1 MKRLLIASLALV
13 AALPLAAG
21 QTAAAEAINSG
32 ARYATDA
39 YPGFDEVKESTHPE
53 KKTPKWFSWLT
64 GPKMEDSAAQFS
76 YCRGLI
82 AEESYSKAAREL
94 DALVREWPVSR
105 EAPEAQRLLAETLET
120 KLKDY
125 EEAFREWRYL
135 VDFYSVQCDYSA
147 AVDALYRVASVMRIE
162 GKTIMFFRF
171 ANTVDVR
178 RAFEAVVLRAPGAK
192 YAPAAML
199 TVAELREDDGEYEK
213 AIQVYENIRN
223 LYGREPEARTALHRE
238 ARARMEV
245 LRKHAYNRGRCQDT
259 IDFLKM
265 ALARAPDAKA
275 KVDYEAW
282 LAEAVALIEDEAY
295 AAAKFYDAR
304 TRTKRSAIS
313 AYERFL
319 SDYPASAHAEEARAR
334 LLELQQGQEVK

>member
-1 MKRLLIASLALV
+1 MKRLLVASLALV

-21 QTAAAEAINSG
+21 QTAAAQAINSG

-82 AEESYSKAAREL
+82 AEESYSKAVREL
-94 DALVREWPVSR
+94 DALVREWPVSG

-120 KLKDY
+120 KLRDC

-171 ANTVDVR
+171 KNTADVR
-178 RAFEAVVLRAPGAK
+178 RALEACVLRAPGAEW
-192 YAPAAML
+192 APQAML
-199 TVAELREDDGEYEK
+199 EIASLREDEMRWTE
-213 AIQVYENIRN
+213 AIKVYENLRN
-223 LYGREPEARTALHRE
+223 LHRGTPEAKTALVREAAARMMVLEEMGYNRERVRDTIAFLEQAEGACEGEDREAVRAQLDE
-238 ARARMEV
+238 ARA
-245 LRKHAYNRGRCQDT
+245 L
-259 IDFLKM
+259 IDDDDF
-265 ALARAPDAKA
+265 
-275 KVDYEAW
+275 
-282 LAEAVALIEDEAY
+282 
-295 AAAKFYDAR
+295 AAAKFYDSR
-304 TRTKRSAIS
+304 IRTKRSAVS
-313 AYERFL
+313 AYETYLANHPRG
-319 SDYPASAHAEEARAR
+319 SHADAARAR
-334 LLELQQGQEVK
+334 LEELKKGSDQ

>member
-135 VDFYSVQCDYSA
+135 VDFYSVQCDYAA

-171 ANTVDVR
+171 KNTADVR
-178 RAFEAVVLRAPGAK
+178 RALEACVLRAPGAEW
-192 YAPAAML
+192 APRAML
-199 TVAELREDDGEYEK
+199 EIASLRE
-213 AIQVYENIRN
+213 RP
-223 LYGREPEARTALHRE
+223 R
-238 ARARMEV
+238 
-245 LRKHAYNRGRCQDT
+245 RG
-259 IDFLKM
+259 
-265 ALARAPDAKA
+265 
-275 KVDYEAW
+275 
-282 LAEAVALIEDEAY
+282 
-295 AAAKFYDAR
+295 
-304 TRTKRSAIS
+304 
-313 AYERFL
+313 
-319 SDYPASAHAEEARAR
+319 
-334 LLELQQGQEVK
+334 